1 MDDAETPWA
10 AKGNVSCQSFLFL
23 NHPHFMIEGENVCR
37 PAIG

>member
-1 MDDAETPWA
+1 MDDAETPRA
-10 AKGNVSCQSFLFL
+10 ARVMLAVKVFLFL